1 MSAPPATYSELRRAL
16 DSGNRSSAE
25 LTEDC
30 LARIR
35 RRDSEWNAFL
45 TVDDTSA
52 RAAAAAADAR
62 RADARPLG
70 PLDGVPVAVKDN
82 LVTAGLRTTC
92 ASRYLADYV
101 PPRDATVVARLRAAG
116 AVILGKANLDEFAMG
131 SSNEHSA
138 FGAVRNPH
146 DPSRVPGGSS
156 GGSCAAVA
164 GALAPLAIGSD
175 TGGSVRL
182 PASFCGV
189 VGVKPTYGRVSRSG
203 LVAFGSSLDQPGP
216 VARDVAGAAALLAV
230 MSGHD
235 PDDATSSLAPVPDW
249 TADLSGDV
257 GSMKI
262 GVVRDLLGDGVDDE
276 VRTAVERAIDAL
288 RAAGARIV
296 DVELPHARFGVAAYY
311 VLSSA
316 EASANL
322 SRFDG
327 VRYGARAADVSDLET
342 LYERSRSEG
351 FGAEVKRRI
360 LIGTFALSA
369 GYYDAYYAR
378 AQKARRLIR
387 ADYGA
392 AFVDADVLLSPVAPT
407 PAFRLGERAED
418 PLAMY
423 LTDAMTIP
431 ASLAGVPALSVPVG
445 ISSGRLPIGA
455 HLTAPAFAEGRL
467 FRAAAALERAFGPAP
482 WPASVAE
489 EAA

>member
-1 MSAPPATYSELRRAL
+1 
-16 DSGNRSSAE
+16 RSSAE

-30 LARIR
+30 LGRMR

-45 TVDDTSA
+45 TVDDAAA

-216 VARDVAGAAALLAV
+216 VARD
-230 MSGHD
+230 
-235 PDDATSSLAPVPDW
+235 
-249 TADLSGDV
+249 
-257 GSMKI
+257 
-262 GVVRDLLGDGVDDE
+262 
-276 VRTAVERAIDAL
+276 
-288 RAAGARIV
+288 
-296 DVELPHARFGVAAYY
+296 
-311 VLSSA
+311 
-316 EASANL
+316 
-322 SRFDG
+322 
-327 VRYGARAADVSDLET
+327 
-342 LYERSRSEG
+342 
-351 FGAEVKRRI
+351 
-360 LIGTFALSA
+360 
-369 GYYDAYYAR
+369 
-378 AQKARRLIR
+378 
-387 ADYGA
+387 
-392 AFVDADVLLSPVAPT
+392 
-407 PAFRLGERAED
+407 
-418 PLAMY
+418 
-423 LTDAMTIP
+423 
-431 ASLAGVPALSVPVG
+431 
-445 ISSGRLPIGA
+445 
-455 HLTAPAFAEGRL
+455 
-467 FRAAAALERAFGPAP
+467 
-482 WPASVAE
+482 
-489 EAA
+489 